1 MEYPSFTAGQDRVEY
16 SVPLGGT
23 QGPFHIEAELWYQE
37 AELWYQPIAFRW
49 AHNLAPYKAAEL
61 QRFVSYYE
69 SMASS
74 NAVVL
79 AHAEAAR

>member
-23 QGPFHIEAELWYQE
+23 QGPFHIE